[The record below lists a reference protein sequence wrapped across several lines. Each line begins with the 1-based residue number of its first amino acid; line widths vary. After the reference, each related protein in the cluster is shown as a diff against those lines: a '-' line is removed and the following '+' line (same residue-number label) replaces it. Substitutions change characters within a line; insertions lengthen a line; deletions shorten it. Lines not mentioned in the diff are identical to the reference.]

1 MLIKDKISILMG
13 IYNCASTLPEAID
26 SIIAQTYTN
35 WELIMCD
42 DCSTDNTYE
51 IAEEYR
57 KKYPDKIKLI
67 KNEKN
72 SKLAFTLN
80 HCLEEADGEYI
91 ARMDGDDISIRDR
104 FEKQINY
111 LKTHPDIQL
120 VGSSMQQFNEVDGN
134 IAIVSK
140 PEHTDKDTLKT
151 SIPFNHATIMT
162 YHYVYDELGGYTVS
176 KRTERGQDYDLWFR
190 FFAKGY
196 IGDNR
201 SEPLYLVRED
211 MNAIK
216 RRTFR
221 VRWSVFRTTIFG
233 YRLLGY
239 PKKLLL
245 KEFVITLTKSLTPS
259 KFQYWYRK
267 LQQRKTENNK
277 NSCN

>member
-1 MLIKDKISILMG
+1 MPVRDKISIIMG

-51 IAEEYR
+51 IADEYR

-72 SKLAFTLN
+72 SKLAYTLN

-91 ARMDGDDISIRDR
+91 ARMDGDDISLPER
-104 FEKQINY
+104 FEKQVNY
-111 LKTHPDIQL
+111 LKEHPSIQL

-140 PEHTDKDTLKT
+140 PEHTDKNTLKT
-151 SIPFNHATIMT
+151 CIPFNHATIMT
-162 YHYVYDELGGYTVS
+162 YKYVYDELGGYTVS

-196 IGDNR
+196 IGDNIP
-201 SEPLYLVRED
+201 EPLYLVRED

-216 RRTFR
+216 RRTFK
-221 VRWSVFRTTIFG
+221 VRWSVFRTTVFG

-245 KEFVITLTKSLTPS
+245 KKFVSTFVKSLTPS

-267 LQQRKTENNK
+267 LQQRKAENNK